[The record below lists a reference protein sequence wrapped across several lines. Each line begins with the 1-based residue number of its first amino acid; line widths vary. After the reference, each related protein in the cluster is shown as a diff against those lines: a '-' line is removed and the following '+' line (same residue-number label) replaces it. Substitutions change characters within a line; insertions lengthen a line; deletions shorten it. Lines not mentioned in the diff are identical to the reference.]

1 MGRRST
7 KISTFQQREQLRVF
21 KTLIA
26 MLQLTIKTENVAFQ
40 PSEGYEVAR
49 ILKELATKIENDLK
63 FTELCQ
69 PLRDLNGNTVG
80 YYKTWTETAPLDD
93 ETLAC
98 IEAT

>member
-1 MGRRST
+1 
-7 KISTFQQREQLRVF
+7 
-21 KTLIA
+21 
-26 MLQLTIKTENVAFQ
+26 MLQLTIKTENLAFQ

-49 ILKELATKIENDLK
+49 ILKELATKIENDLN

-80 YYKTWTETAPLDD
+80 YYKTWTETTPLDD

-98 IEAT
+98 VEVT